1 MKSTAM
7 NVVSALAMLILA
19 WTIAWIGLYGDTI
32 LPERDFRQIA
42 QFLGSLG
49 AIHLGAIMFL
59 ATIRYT
65 VDTMRHVHGET
76 ERISAI
82 DAPIPANTTDRWD
95 RVKSPSFQIVP

>member
-7 NVVSALAMLILA
+7 NVTAAIAMLILA
-19 WTIAWIGLYGDTI
+19 WAIAWIGIAEESL

-49 AIHLGAIMFL
+49 AVHLGAIMFL

-65 VDTMRHVHGET
+65 VDTMRHVHGEKT
-76 ERISAI
+76 RIPAI
-82 DAPIPANTTDRWD
+82 DAPIPATTSDRWD